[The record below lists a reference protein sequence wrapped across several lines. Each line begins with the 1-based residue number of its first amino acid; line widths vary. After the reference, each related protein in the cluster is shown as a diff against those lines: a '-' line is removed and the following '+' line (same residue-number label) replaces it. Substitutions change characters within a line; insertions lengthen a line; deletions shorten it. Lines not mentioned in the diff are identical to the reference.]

1 MAPKAPNYK
10 LWFKMILGGAGIAV
24 GGPALVMYI
33 SPTEEELFK
42 RYNPDLQKRALE
54 SRYERQK
61 EYDDFVTE
69 LKKSAKSDKNIW
81 ITQQIEAEK
90 KEKLARQLASANAAA
105 EHARMQQEEH
115 EKIEQMR
122 REAGLPPTR

>member
-1 MAPKAPNYK
+1 MGQDDPRVRKSLHLLQHCKYTQDASANQVE
-10 LWFKMILGGAGIAV
+10 LRSGAGIAV
-24 GGPALVMYI
+24 GGPAFVMYI

-69 LKKSAKSDKNIW
+69 LKKSAKSDKNS
-81 ITQQIEAEK
+81 E
-90 KEKLARQLASANAAA
+90 L
-105 EHARMQQEEH
+105 
-115 EKIEQMR
+115 
-122 REAGLPPTR
+122 G